1 MNNSEKQGLHPRNK
15 HRFLYDFL
23 ALIADFPALKS
34 FISINKY
41 GNDSVDYANPD
52 AVKALNQA
60 LLKHFYGIENW
71 DIPGGYLCPP
81 IPGRA
86 EYIHHISD
94 FLTTEK
100 GEILRGSQVRILDI
114 GVGANCIYP
123 IIGHREY
130 GWHFVGSDV
139 DVVSIQSAEKIAAEN
154 SLLKGAIACRLQ
166 PSKSNIFKNII
177 QPDDF
182 FDCTMCNPPFHASIL
197 EATKGTERKIN
208 NLGRKI
214 ASERAL
220 NFGGQYTELSFEG
233 GELAFIKNMISE
245 SIEFKNQC
253 RWFSTL
259 ISKNENLPKIV
270 AALRKEKIPEIE
282 VIHLAFGNKL
292 SRILFWSFVDKK
304 GLPKNEALSPDE
316 V

>member
-1 MNNSEKQGLHPRNK
+1 MNNTEKQGLHLRNK
-15 HRFLYDFL
+15 HRFLYDFP
-23 ALIADFPALKS
+23 ALIADFPTLKS

-71 DIPGGYLCPP
+71 DIPDGYLCPP

-139 DVVSIQSAEKIAAEN
+139 DAVSIQSAENIGAEN
-154 SLLKGAIACRLQ
+154 PLLKGAIECRLQ
-166 PSKSNIFKNII
+166 PSKTNIFKNII
-177 QPDDF
+177 QPNDF
-182 FDCTMCNPPFHASIL
+182 FDFTMCNPPFHASIL
-197 EATKGTERKIN
+197 EATKGTERKLN
-208 NLGRKI
+208 NLGRKTK
-214 ASERAL
+214 SEKTL
-220 NFGGQYTELSFEG
+220 NFGGQNTELSFEG

-245 SIEFKNQC
+245 SIEYKNQC

-259 ISKNENLPKIV
+259 ISKNENLPKTV
-270 AALRKEKIPEIE
+270 AVLRKEKIPAIE

-292 SRILFWSFVDKK
+292 SRILLWSFWDKK
-304 GLPKNEALSPDE
+304 VVKR
-316 V
+316 

>member
-1 MNNSEKQGLHPRNK
+1 MNSTEKQGLHPRNK
-15 HRFLYDFL
+15 HRFLYDFP

-41 GNDSVDYANPD
+41 GNDSVDYANPE

-71 DIPGGYLCPP
+71 DIPDGYLCPP

-94 FLTTEK
+94 FLTTEN

-123 IIGHREY
+123 IVGHREY

-139 DVVSIQSAEKIAAEN
+139 DAVSIQSAEKIVAEN
-154 SLLKGAIACRLQ
+154 PLLKDAISCRLQ
-166 PSKSNIFKNII
+166 PSKTNIFKNII
-177 QPDDF
+177 QPNDF

-197 EATKGTERKIN
+197 EATKGTERKLN
-208 NLGRKI
+208 NLGRKMK
-214 ASERAL
+214 SEKTL
-220 NFGGQYTELSFEG
+220 NFGGQNTELSFEG

-245 SIEFKNQC
+245 SKEFKTQC

-259 ISKNENLPKIV
+259 ISKNENLPKIMAV
-270 AALRKEKIPEIE
+270 LRKEKIPEIE
-282 VIHLAFGNKL
+282 VIHLTFGNKM

-304 GLPKNEALSPDE
+304 GVKQ
-316 V
+316 